1 VYSIG
6 EQSRVHEQYVPLR
19 SRRSPS
25 VINDLNHASLDGGK
39 LGRCSVVGNE
49 VRPGPPFL
57 FNKTNI
63 DRFNF

>member
-1 VYSIG
+1 
-6 EQSRVHEQYVPLR
+6 
-19 SRRSPS
+19 